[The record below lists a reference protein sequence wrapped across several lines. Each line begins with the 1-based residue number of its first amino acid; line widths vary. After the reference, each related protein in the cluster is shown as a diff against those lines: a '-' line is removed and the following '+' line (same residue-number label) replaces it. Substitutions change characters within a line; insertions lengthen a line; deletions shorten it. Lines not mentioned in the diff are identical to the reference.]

1 MNVLIIMSDTFR
13 RDHLAAY
20 EVEAPWRRAGRSGE
34 PFIRTPHLDRL
45 AAQSALF
52 DRFYCGSYPTI
63 PCRYDLFAGRFGF
76 VTRGWQPLEPD
87 DRVLSD
93 LVAEAGALPAMIF
106 DTPMLA
112 VDSYNYIRGFAGW
125 EFIRGQ
131 HSDRYNVDP
140 ITPPYPAARH
150 KLKNLGATQLY
161 LRNTAARR
169 LERDWMCARTAA
181 ATCEWLER
189 NRTRENFVLWIDM
202 WDPHEPFD
210 APEFDLARYADP
222 GFRGDSIIYPMY
234 GRPTYM
240 SEAERNHVRALYG
253 ALVTAVDRAVGR
265 ILDTVET
272 VGLDRNTLVIFLSDH
287 GHLFGEHGLQ
297 GKPTGPFGQLYEVTT
312 RVPLLI
318 RHPEGLG
325 AGRRIPALAQHPD
338 LLPTVLEFLGIRAP
352 DAVQGKSLWPL
363 IRGETED
370 LRDVAVSGRYSKIA
384 DEPPGTFV
392 LRSDASAFDGTAG
405 LAVQAE
411 PITVTTDRWSY
422 LCPARGGGARELYDL
437 RADPGQTANVLER
450 HPDVAADLHRALRT
464 FLEQHGAPP
473 ERVALYPAEA
483 RVHERETLIP
493 RDTLLY
499 AVEQD
504 DGQVF
509 AFLARKDAEARFGGG
524 ASAPAIRETR
534 LGALR
539 RDRPKALVHMDDQ
552 YYWAEDLA

>member
-1 MNVLIIMSDTFR
+1 VNVLIVMSDTFR

-20 EVEAPWRRAGRSGE
+20 GVAAPWGRDGHDGE
-34 PFIRTPHLDRL
+34 PFIRTPRLDRL
-45 AAQSALF
+45 AAQSAVF

-63 PCRYDLFAGRFGF
+63 PCRYDLFAGRYGF
-76 VTRGWQPLEPD
+76 TTRGWQPLEPD

-93 LVAEAGALPAMIF
+93 LVAEAGGLPAVIF

-140 ITPPYPAARH
+140 VTPPYPAARH

-161 LRNTAARR
+161 LRNSASRR
-169 LERDWMCARTAA
+169 
-181 ATCEWLER
+181 LER
-189 NRTRENFVLWIDM
+189 NRTRERFVLWVDM

-222 GFRGDSIIYPMY
+222 EFRGDSIIYPMY

-240 SEAERNHVRALYG
+240 SEAERHHVRALYG
-253 ALVTAVDRAVGR
+253 ALVTTVDRAVGR

-287 GHLFGEHGLQ
+287 GHLFGEHNLQ
-297 GKPTGPFGQLYEVTT
+297 GKPTGPLGKLYEVTT

-318 RHPEGLG
+318 RHPDGVG

-338 LLPTVLEFLGIRAP
+338 LLPTVLEFLGIGVP
-352 DAVQGKSLWPL
+352 DTVQGTSLWPL
-363 IRGETED
+363 VRGEAERVRT
-370 LRDVAVSGRYSKIA
+370 VAVSGRYSKIA
-384 DEPPGTFV
+384 DEPPGTFR

-411 PITVTTDRWSY
+411 PITVTTERWSY

-437 RADPGQTANVLER
+437 QCDPDQTDNVLGR
-450 HPDVAADLHRALRT
+450 HPDVAADLHRSLRT
-464 FLEQHGAPP
+464 FLERHGAPP
-473 ERVALYPAEA
+473 ERLALYPADVQA
-483 RVHERETLIP
+483 DERETLLSP
-493 RDTLLY
+493 NTPLH
-499 AVEQD
+499 AVEGE
-504 DGQVF
+504 DGRVF
-509 AFLARKDAEARFGGG
+509 AFLTRKDAEARFGRG

-539 RDRPKALVHMDDQ
+539 RDRPRALVQMDDQ